1 MGWEFWL
8 KKNMFGWDTLVFTHG
23 WELQLSLEEIRE
35 FKSLRIYYWHKQN
48 FTPKDTWHGGWKNNW
63 NALNINISWSYGR
76 YFIMFVWS
84 LSFLVASPLLAYRKT
99 NVFKVRIS
107 GNHQERNKGKNREYK
122 TTRTHVFS
130 VAETNTHTKR
140 RHCRNRNTEQV
151 LAKEYSG

>member
-1 MGWEFWL
+1 MPQFTRFHVEKNLVL
-8 KKNMFGWDTLVFTHG
+8 KYICGEKMTNMRSD
-23 WELQLSLEEIRE
+23 
-35 FKSLRIYYWHKQN
+35 
-48 FTPKDTWHGGWKNNW
+48 
-63 NALNINISWSYGR
+63 GR

-122 TTRTHVFS
+122 TTRTLVFS

-140 RHCRNRNTEQV
+140 RHCRNRNTEQAI
-151 LAKEYSG
+151 AKEYCG